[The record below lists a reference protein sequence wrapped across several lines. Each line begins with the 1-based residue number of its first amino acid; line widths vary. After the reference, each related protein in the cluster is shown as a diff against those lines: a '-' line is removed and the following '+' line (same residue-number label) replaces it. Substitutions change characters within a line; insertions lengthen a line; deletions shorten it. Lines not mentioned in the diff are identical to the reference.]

1 MFFFFLKMDPIIV
14 SKFRNLLQKQPP
26 EVFYKNTLENFLK
39 NFVIF
44 TGKQLQGLQAY
55 NFIKKRPQHRFFP
68 VNIAIL
74 KNTCEWHLLVL

>member
-26 EVFYKNTLENFLK
+26 ELFYKNTLENFLK

-44 TGKQLQGLQAY
+44 TGKQL
-55 NFIKKRPQHRFFP
+55 
-68 VNIAIL
+68 
-74 KNTCEWHLLVL
+74 